1 MTELVTNMW
10 LQTHSG
16 SIKGQNIARKNIV
29 KELDKLVKQ
38 VDKDIVVE
46 LFGSSVSGYALYD
59 SDVNI
64 NLNIGDI
71 ETNQVRGHFVVLSV
85 TKLEVV

>member
-1 MTELVTNMW
+1 MSELVTNTW
-10 LQTHSG
+10 LQNHSS
-16 SIKGQNIARKNIV
+16 SIKGQNVARKNIA

-38 VDKDIVVE
+38 VDKDIIVE
-46 LFGSSVSGYALYD
+46 LFGSTMSGVTLYD

-71 ETNQVRGHFVVLSV
+71 ETNQVIRL
-85 TKLEVV
+85 

>member
-1 MTELVTNMW
+1 MSDLVTNTW
-10 LQTHSG
+10 RQNHSS
-16 SIKGQNIARKNIV
+16 SIKGQDIARKNIA

-38 VDKDIVVE
+38 VDKDIIVE
-46 LFGSSVSGYALYD
+46 LFGSTMSGVTLYD

-71 ETNQVRGHFVVLSV
+71 ETNQVTRL
-85 TKLEVV
+85 

>member
-1 MTELVTNMW
+1 MSELVTNTW
-10 LQTHSG
+10 RQNHSS
-16 SIKGQNIARKNIV
+16 SIEGQDIARKNIA

-38 VDKDIVVE
+38 VDKDIIVE
-46 LFGSSVSGYALYD
+46 LFGSTMSGVTLYD

-71 ETNQVRGHFVVLSV
+71 ETNQVIRL
-85 TKLEVV
+85 